1 VNKTYNKNN
10 VLKNISFNIENE
22 NIVGLVG
29 KNGAGKT
36 TLLKILNGNIPIYG
50 GDRPGFIDKKIASII
65 EKPKLYENKTGLFNL
80 TFFLKIQDQS

>member
-1 VNKTYNKNN
+1 MFIRNVNKTYNKNN

-50 GDRPGFIDKKIASII
+50 GDR
-65 EKPKLYENKTGLFNL
+65 
-80 TFFLKIQDQS
+80 